1 MTRNSCATLT
11 LATLAAL
18 GLSATTAHAQT
29 LAYWNFDTQG
39 TPSFSATVGANPS
52 LAVTS
57 GVDSSSASMGFT
69 GFTNNGQDGTPAFAF
84 ILPGANTPGTST
96 ASTAALRL
104 ASGNDTAQNNGSA
117 LFWKASTAGYSSI
130 VVNYDTQQSSSS
142 TFQTQTFEYSTDGG
156 TTFTPVS
163 SITPPT
169 AYATQSFNLSSIPGI
184 ANNPNAAFE
193 IVFSGAPVYT
203 GTAAPNNRIDNVT
216 VTGVVAPEPS
226 SAAGMVIGTG
236 VLGLLV
242 ARRRKAVQA

>member
-169 AYATQSFNLSSIPGI
+169 AYATQSFNLSSIPGLHGY
-184 ANNPNAAFE
+184 
-193 IVFSGAPVYT
+193 SGPEQSNRQRDSDRRRRSRAEQRCRDGDRHRCS
-203 GTAAPNNRIDNVT
+203 GTAGRTPPESRAGLT
-216 VTGVVAPEPS
+216 VS
-226 SAAGMVIGTG
+226 
-236 VLGLLV
+236 
-242 ARRRKAVQA
+242 